1 MTSPDRTRNRR
12 GARATAGIYLG
23 LVIAAA
29 ITVLP
34 FVFSIITAF
43 KSPQNFANQSPLSL
57 PDPWTFESFQAVL
70 SGRVELGRAILITLG
85 TVVVTVV
92 CQITSS
98 VLAAYAFARLQFPGR
113 DAIFWLFLSTMMI
126 PGTVLIV
133 PLYLMVADAGLKD
146 TFAGL
151 VIPFLLA
158 SPYAVFLLREYF
170 RGIPQDIIDAARID
184 GAGHLRILARIVA
197 PLSTPILATLLLITV
212 VSQWNSFMWPR
223 VIAGN
228 KVPVITVATA
238 SVQSQYTSN
247 WTYVMAATTIALVP
261 LIVVFVIFQKQIVR
275 SIAITG
281 IK

>member
-1 MTSPDRTRNRR
+1 MPSPDRTRNRR
-12 GARATAGIYLG
+12 GALATAGIYLG
-23 LVIAAA
+23 LIIAAA

-57 PDPWTFESFQAVL
+57 PDPWTFESFQAIL

-85 TVVVTVV
+85 TVVVTVL
-92 CQITSS
+92 CQVTSS

-133 PLYLMVADAGLKD
+133 PLYLMVAEAGLKD

-151 VIPFLLA
+151 VVPFLLA

-170 RGIPQDIIDAARID
+170 RGIPQDVIDAARID
-184 GAGHLRILARIVA
+184 GAGHLRILARIVV

-228 KVPVITVATA
+228 EVPVITVATA
-238 SVQSQYTSN
+238 SVQSQYVSN